1 MDDAVPH
8 FSFKLCADDFALS
21 PGVSKGILLALA
33 AGRLTATSVMANQPD
48 WPMSA
53 PLLQPYR
60 ASAEIG
66 LHLTLTLGRPLTSMP
81 SFAPLGHFPQLAQV
95 IRGSIL
101 RTLPEQEIRAEIAAQ
116 LATFIRYW
124 GGPPDFVD
132 GHQHVQ
138 GLPQISDYLL
148 EELAKH
154 QLPEGFWLR
163 HSADHLTSILAR
175 KMEWPK
181 ALLVTSLTASFAR
194 KAKQAGFAL
203 NHGFAGFS
211 SFKADG
217 SYAKGFASYLTSPGP
232 QHLIMCHPG
241 IPDDALRNL
250 EDVVE
255 SRQQELD
262 FLLSPQFKTVLQKA
276 GAELK
281 TKNPAD

>member
-1 MDDAVPH
+1 MDDDVPH

-21 PGVSKGILLALA
+21 PGVSRAILLALS

-53 PLLQPYR
+53 PLLQRHR

-66 LHLTLTLGRPLTSMP
+66 LHLNLTLGRPLTDMP
-81 SFAPLGHFPQLAQV
+81 VFAPSGQFPSLAHV
-95 IRGSIL
+95 IRSSFL

-116 LATFIRYW
+116 LAAFIRHW

-154 QLPEGFWLR
+154 NLPSGFWLR
-163 HSADHLTSILAR
+163 QSADHLTSILAR

-181 ALLVTSLTASFAR
+181 ALIVSALTASFAR

-203 NHGFAGFS
+203 NDGFAGFS
-211 SFKADG
+211 SFKSDG

-241 IPDDALRNL
+241 IPDDALRSL

-262 FLLSPQFKTVLQKA
+262 FLLSAQFETVLKEV

-281 TKNPAD
+281 TKNPAH